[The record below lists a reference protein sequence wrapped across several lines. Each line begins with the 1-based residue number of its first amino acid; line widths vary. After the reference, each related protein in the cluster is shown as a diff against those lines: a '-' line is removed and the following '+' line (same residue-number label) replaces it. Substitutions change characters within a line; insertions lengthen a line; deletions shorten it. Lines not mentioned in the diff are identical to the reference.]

1 MSQRLAVPPLDE
13 AVLEE
18 VLSGGGEMGALM
30 RRFDWASTPLG
41 PVSGWP
47 HSLRTA
53 VGILLNTRHPMFIW
67 WGPDLIQFYND
78 GYRQSLGPDRHPSAL
93 GQRGRDCWAEIWDI
107 IGAEVE
113 GVLERGEATWHE
125 DHLVPITRG
134 DRLHDVYW
142 SYSYSPIRD
151 DSGGVGGVLVTVQE
165 TTKRVIADRRSAIMR
180 DLAAH
185 ETAARSESEA
195 CDTAA
200 SVLSRHQTDL
210 PYLLLYLRE
219 ADTRRL
225 VLAAVS
231 GVPPEASTLSR
242 VVLPGEDSSTRPIEQ
257 VLADS
262 TPRVFDFPP
271 GRTSQGPGRDQD
283 PRQALVV
290 PLPGQ
295 GPAAAVEGVVI
306 AGLNPRIPFDPAYH
320 DFLTALATQLGRGIA
335 NARTYAAARG
345 RAEALNLEVSRLAA
359 LFELAPGFLAVLRG
373 PRHVFELINPAYSQ
387 LIGHREVLGKPL
399 QEAMPEIQG
408 QGFVELLDAVYR
420 SGKPFVGSELQMY
433 LQREPGAALEE
444 HYFNFVYQAMRDAE
458 GAVTGV
464 LATGYDVSEQVRARE
479 RAERLA
485 DERDAERRQL
495 LTVLAQ
501 SPMAIIIA
509 EAPSGRVL
517 YTNPKVTEVFGRE
530 LTADRIESYGDLY
543 PGFRLDGRPIGS
555 EEWPLARAVK
565 QGETVEHETITIQ
578 HASGRRAEIT
588 VNAAPVRNAAGAIIA
603 GVAFLWD
610 VTAERRRDQQLRDA
624 QRLQS
629 VGTLAG
635 GVAHEINNQMTV
647 VLGFC
652 QYVLQALGPDHP
664 QAADLRAALH
674 AANRSARVTH
684 QLLAFTRLSVTQPRD
699 VLLHELAVGLAPVLR
714 QLLGSDKILEL
725 MPSRSTKRVHAD
737 PDQIEQILINLVA
750 NARDATPTGGRVTVS
765 VADIGLGDSAAGE
778 RGFVIPA
785 GEYVVLTV
793 ADTGRGMDAATLARV
808 FEPFFTTKPV
818 GEGTGL
824 GLSMVYG
831 MVKQHGGYI
840 EAESA
845 PGGGAAIRIYW
856 PVSATAAGAV
866 GTEAGAVATTEASHP
881 ACTVLVVEDEP
892 DLNDLVVRALHRE
905 GYSVLAASDGEAALD
920 IARSGRE
927 IDAVITDIIMPRLNG
942 RQLRDELDKL
952 RPALPVLF
960 MSGHA
965 AETNILKE
973 LISPEAPFLQ
983 KPFTTDDLFRALGAL
998 LRRGS

>member
-1 MSQRLAVPPLDE
+1 MNQRLAVPPLDE

-30 RRFDWASTPLG
+30 RRFDWESTPLG

-53 VGILLNTRHPMFIW
+53 VGILLNTRHPMFVW
-67 WGPDLIQFYND
+67 WGPELIQFYND

-113 GVLERGEATWHE
+113 AVMDRGEATWHE

-151 DSGGVGGVLVTVQE
+151 DSGAVGGVLVTVQE
-165 TTKRVIADRRSAIMR
+165 TTKRVIADRRIEILR
-180 DLAAH
+180 DLATH
-185 ETAARSESEA
+185 ETEARSEREA
-195 CDTAA
+195 CATAV
-200 SVLSRHQTDL
+200 SVLSRYQTDL
-210 PYLLLYLRE
+210 PYVLLYLRE
-219 ADTRRL
+219 ADTRHL
-225 VLAAVS
+225 VLYGAS
-231 GVPPEASTLSR
+231 GVPPE
-242 VVLPGEDSSTRPIEQ
+242 EDSGPWPIEQ

-262 TPRVFDFPP
+262 TPRVIDFPP
-271 GRTSQGPGRDQD
+271 GRPSQVPGRGQA
-283 PRQALVV
+283 PRQASLL

-295 GPAAAVEGVVI
+295 GSAAAVEGVVI
-306 AGLNPRIPFDPAYH
+306 AGLNPRIPFDLAYH
-320 DFLTALATQLGRGIA
+320 DFLTALVTQLGRGIA
-335 NARTYAAARG
+335 NARTSAAASG
-345 RAEALNLEVSRLAA
+345 RAEALNLEVSRLAT

-373 PRHVFELINPAYSQ
+373 PQHVFELINPAYSQ
-387 LIGHREVLGKPL
+387 LIGHREVRGKAL
-399 QEAMPEIQG
+399 LEAMPEIQG
-408 QGFVELLDAVYR
+408 QGFVELLDAVYQT
-420 SGKPFVGSELQMY
+420 GKPFVGSELQMY

-458 GAVTGV
+458 GEVTGV
-464 LATGYDVSEQVRARE
+464 LATGYDVSEQVQARE
-479 RAERLA
+479 RVEHFAA
-485 DERDAERRQL
+485 ERDAERRQL

-530 LTADRIESYGDLY
+530 LMADGVESYSELY
-543 PGFRLDGRPIGS
+543 RGFRMDGSLIGS
-555 EEWPLARAVK
+555 EEWPIARAL
-565 QGETVEHETITIQ
+565 QHGEMVEHETITIE

-588 VNAAPVRNAAGAIIA
+588 INAAPVRNAAGAIIA

-610 VTAERRRDQQLRDA
+610 VTVERRRDQQLRNA

-664 QAADLRAALH
+664 QAADLRTALH
-674 AANRSARVTH
+674 AANRSARVTQ
-684 QLLAFTRLSVTQPRD
+684 QLLAFTRLQITQPRD
-699 VLLHELAVGLAPVLR
+699 ILLHELALGLAPVLR
-714 QLLGSDKILEL
+714 QLLGSDKALEL
-725 MPSRSTKRVHAD
+725 MPSRSTRRVHAD

-750 NARDATPTGGRVTVS
+750 NARDATPTGGWVRIS
-765 VADIGLGDSAAGE
+765 VADIALADRAAGE

-785 GEYVVLTV
+785 GNYVVLTV

-831 MVKQHGGYI
+831 IVKQHGGYI

-845 PGGGAAIRIYW
+845 PADGAAIKIYW
-856 PVSATAAGAV
+856 PVSTTAAAGAGTKAGAV
-866 GTEAGAVATTEASHP
+866 PTTEAGHP
-881 ACTVLVVEDEP
+881 AGTVLVVEDEP
-892 DLNDLVVRALHRE
+892 DLKALVVRALERE
-905 GYSVLAASDGEAALD
+905 GYTVLAASDGEAALD
-920 IARSGRE
+920 IARGGSE

-942 RQLRDELDKL
+942 RQLRDELEKL

-960 MSGHA
+960 MSGHP
-965 AETNILKE
+965 AETNLLKE
-973 LISPEAPFLQ
+973 LIPPEAPFLQ
-983 KPFTTDDLFRALGAL
+983 KPFTTDDLSCALAAL

>member
-1 MSQRLAVPPLDE
+1 MSQRLMMSPSDE

-30 RRFDWASTPLG
+30 RRFDWAATPLG

-67 WGPDLIQFYND
+67 WGPELIQFYND

-93 GQRGRDCWAEIWDI
+93 GQRGRDCWAEIWNI
-107 IGAEVE
+107 IGLEVE
-113 GVLERGEATWHE
+113 SVMGRGEATWHE

-165 TTKRVIADRRSAIMR
+165 TTKRVIADRRSEILR

-185 ETAARSESEA
+185 ETEARSETEA
-195 CDTAA
+195 CATAV

-219 ADTRRL
+219 PGTRRL
-225 VLAAVS
+225 ILSGAS
-231 GVPPEASTLSR
+231 GVPPDAPTIGGSIL
-242 VVLPGEDSSTRPIEQ
+242 LGEDSSTWPIEQ

-262 TPRVFDFPP
+262 SPRVIDFPP
-271 GRTSQGPGRDQD
+271 ARPGQR
-283 PRQALVV
+283 
-290 PLPGQ
+290 PGQ
-295 GPAAAVEGVVI
+295 GQAPREALLLPLQGQDPTAAVEGVVVV
-306 AGLNPRIPFDPAYH
+306 GLNPRIPFDVAYH
-320 DFLTALATQLGRGIA
+320 DFLTALVTQIGRGIA
-335 NARTYAAARG
+335 NARTFAAAKG
-345 RAEALNLEVSRLAA
+345 RAEALDLELSRLAT
-359 LFELAPGFLAVLRG
+359 LFEQAPGFLAVLRG
-373 PRHVFELINPAYSQ
+373 PQHVFELINPAYSQ
-387 LIGHREVLGKPL
+387 LIGHRDVVGKAIL
-399 QEAMPEIQG
+399 KAMPEIRG
-408 QGFVELLDAVYR
+408 QGFVELLDRVYR

-433 LQREPGAALEE
+433 LQREPGAPLEE
-444 HYFNFVYQAMRDAE
+444 HHFNFVYQAMRSAE
-458 GAVTGV
+458 GEVTGV

-479 RAERLA
+479 RVERIA
-485 DERDAERRQL
+485 AERDAERRQL

-530 LTADRIESYGDLY
+530 LTADGVESYSELY
-543 PGFRLDGRPIGS
+543 RGFHLDGRPIES
-555 EEWPLARAVK
+555 EEWPIARAL
-565 QGETVEHETITIQ
+565 QHGETVEHETITIEQ
-578 HASGRRAEIT
+578 AGGRRAEVT
-588 VNAAPVRNAAGAIIA
+588 VNAAPVRNASGTIIA

-684 QLLAFTRLSVTQPRD
+684 QLLAFTRLQVTQPRD
-699 VLLHELAVGLAPVLR
+699 VLLHELADGLAPVLR
-714 QLLGSDKILEL
+714 RLLGSDKILEL
-725 MPSRSTKRVHAD
+725 VPSRSTRRVHAD

-765 VADIGLGDSAAGE
+765 VADCALTDSPAGE

-785 GEYVVLTV
+785 GDYVMLTV
-793 ADTGRGMDAATLARV
+793 ADTGRGMDGTTLARV

-831 MVKQHGGYI
+831 IVKQHGGFI

-845 PGGGAAIRIYW
+845 PGEGTVIRIYW
-856 PVSATAAGAV
+856 PVASSAAQAAVAE
-866 GTEAGAVATTEASHP
+866 TGAVANTEASHP
-881 ACTVLVVEDEP
+881 AGTVLVVEDEP
-892 DLNDLVVRALHRE
+892 DLKALVVRALERE
-905 GYSVLAASDGEAALD
+905 GYTVLAASDGEAALD
-920 IARSGRE
+920 IARSGRR

-942 RQLRDELDKL
+942 RQLRDELDML
-952 RPALPVLF
+952 RPAVPVLF

-965 AETNILKE
+965 PDTGILKE
-973 LISPEAPFLQ
+973 LIPPEAPFLQ
-983 KPFTTDDLFRALGAL
+983 KPFTPEALSQAL
-998 LRRGS
+998 AALIRRGN

>member
-1 MSQRLAVPPLDE
+1 MSSRLAVPPPDE
-13 AVLEE
+13 AVLDE

-30 RRFDWASTPLG
+30 RRFDWAATPLG
-41 PVSGWP
+41 PVSTWP

-93 GQRGRDCWAEIWDI
+93 GQRGRECWAEIWDI

-113 GVLERGEATWHE
+113 GVMERGEATWHE

-134 DRLHDVYW
+134 DRLDDVYW

-151 DSGGVGGVLVTVQE
+151 DDGAVGGVLVTVQE
-165 TTKRVIADRRSAIMR
+165 TTKRVIADRRIEILR

-185 ETAARSESEA
+185 ETEARSEEEA

-210 PYLLLYLRE
+210 PYLLLYLTE
-219 ADTRRL
+219 PETRRL
-225 VLAAVS
+225 SLAAAS
-231 GVPPEASTLSR
+231 GVAP
-242 VVLPGEDSSTRPIEQ
+242 DSSSMQAIEP

-262 TPRVFDFPP
+262 TSRVIEIPP
-271 GRTSQGPGRDQD
+271 GRISPGSARVQA
-283 PRQALVV
+283 PHQALLV
-290 PLPGQ
+290 PLQGQ
-295 GPAAAVEGVVI
+295 GLGAPVEGVVV
-306 AGLNPRIPFDPAYH
+306 AGLNPRIPFDVPYH
-320 DFLTALATQLGRGIA
+320 DFLSALVTQLGRGIA
-335 NARTYAAARG
+335 NARTFAAVRG
-345 RAEALNLEVSRLAA
+345 RNEALN
-359 LFELAPGFLAVLRG
+359 
-373 PRHVFELINPAYSQ
+373 Q
-387 LIGHREVLGKPL
+387 
-399 QEAMPEIQG
+399 
-408 QGFVELLDAVYR
+408 
-420 SGKPFVGSELQMY
+420 
-433 LQREPGAALEE
+433 
-444 HYFNFVYQAMRDAE
+444 
-458 GAVTGV
+458 
-464 LATGYDVSEQVRARE
+464 ARE

-485 DERDAERRQL
+485 AERDGERRQL

-509 EAPSGRVL
+509 EAPAGRVL
-517 YTNPKVTEVFGRE
+517 YTNPKVTEIFGRE
-530 LTADRIESYGDLY
+530 LIADRVESYSELY
-543 PGFRLDGRPIGS
+543 RGFRLDGSAIGS
-555 EEWPLARAVK
+555 AEWPIARAL
-565 QGETVEHETITIQ
+565 QHGETVEHETITIE

-588 VNAAPVRNAAGAIIA
+588 VNAAPVRNAAGTIIA

-610 VTAERRRDQQLRDA
+610 VTAERRRDQQLRNA

-684 QLLAFTRLSVTQPRD
+684 QLLAFTRLQVSQPRD
-699 VLLHELAVGLAPVLR
+699 VLLHDLAVGMTPVLR
-714 QLLGSDKILEL
+714 QLLGSDKSLEL
-725 MPSRSTKRVHAD
+725 VPSQASRRVHAD

-750 NARDATPTGGRVTVS
+750 NARDATPTGGRVRIS
-765 VADIGLGDSAAGE
+765 VADIALPDSPAGD

-793 ADTGRGMDAATLARV
+793 ADTGRGMDPTTLGRV

-831 MVKQHGGYI
+831 IVKQHGGYI
-840 EAESA
+840 EAQSV
-845 PGGGAAIRIYW
+845 PGEGAAVKIYW
-856 PVSATAAGAV
+856 PAASGAPPDVQTGDEAVTTADAGRP
-866 GTEAGAVATTEASHP
+866 AG
-881 ACTVLVVEDEP
+881 TVLVVEDEP
-892 DLNDLVVRALHRE
+892 DLQALVVRSLERE
-905 GYSVLAASDGEAALD
+905 GYTVLAASDGETALD
-920 IARSGRE
+920 IARSGRK

-942 RQLRDELDKL
+942 RQLRDELQKL
-952 RPALPVLF
+952 CPDLPVLF

-965 AETNILKE
+965 AETNILKG
-973 LISPEAPFLQ
+973 LVPANAPFLQ
-983 KPFTTDDLFRALGAL
+983 KPFTTGDLFLALADL
-998 LRRGS
+998 LPRGD